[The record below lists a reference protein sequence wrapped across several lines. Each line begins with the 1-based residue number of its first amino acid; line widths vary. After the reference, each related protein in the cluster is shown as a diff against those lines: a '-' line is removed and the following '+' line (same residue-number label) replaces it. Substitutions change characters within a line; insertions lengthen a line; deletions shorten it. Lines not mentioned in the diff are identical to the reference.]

1 MSAKLQ
7 AIELLTRWVEMDT
20 SGLAGT
26 LVDAPEHT
34 AAVRLLRR
42 EGLLTELKPAASVNC
57 RDCCEDLAKVGEK
70 LSAATY
76 RGFCDTCGAVE
87 IPASYVQRHRVNL
100 SRVVSYLANGL
111 GLTGRPQEIID
122 QHAWL
127 LGRTVSKRDIHA
139 WYFGCRLDHADVADQ
154 LRSNIEMVK
163 AAHAGTVLTTTAL
176 HRLQRTPLR
185 DLDLV
190 PLDSVALLGAM
201 RFEIDRET
209 LNAVTPQLIQD
220 AHPDTTLRYVAEGQV
235 FIDRQAY
242 PLEPR
247 QQKII
252 AALIAHPDHEMSL
265 GGLRAAVDT
274 QSQTFSPGREFG
286 RNKVVYET
294 FIRYLVGDKVYQL
307 IIPEADVGWL

>member
-7 AIELLTRWVEMDT
+7 AIDLLTRWVEMHT
-20 SGLAGT
+20 TGLAGT
-26 LVDAPEHT
+26 LIDAPANA
-34 AAVRLLRR
+34 AAVRLLRS

-57 RDCCEDLAKVGEK
+57 RDCCEDQAKVREQ
-70 LSAATY
+70 LSALSY

-87 IPASYVQRHRVNL
+87 LPASDVQRYWVNI
-100 SRVVSYLANGL
+100 SRFVSYIANGL
-111 GLTGRPQEIID
+111 GLTGRPQEVID
-122 QHAWL
+122 HHAWL
-127 LGRTVSKRDIHA
+127 LGRTASKGKTHA
-139 WYFGCRLDHADVADQ
+139 WYFGCRLDHADVADR
-154 LRSNIEMVK
+154 LRASIDLAK

-190 PLDSVALLGAM
+190 PFDSVALLGSM
-201 RFEIDRET
+201 RFEMNREI
-209 LNAVTPQLIQD
+209 LDAVAPQRVHEAQP
-220 AHPDTTLRYVAEGQV
+220 ATTLRYVAEGKV

-247 QQKII
+247 QQKIL

-265 GGLRAAVDT
+265 GELRADVENQA
-274 QSQTFSPGREFG
+274 QHFSPRREFG
-286 RNKVVYET
+286 RNKVVYQQ
-294 FIRYLVGDKVYQL
+294 FIRYLAGDKVYQL